1 MVDERNA
8 VNENEKSKESFDEDW
23 VQFKEGGSNEVG
35 FMNLSFGLCQ
45 VEIIEPDRSK
55 TETTHEES

>member
-35 FMNLSFGLCQ
+35 FMN
-45 VEIIEPDRSK
+45 
-55 TETTHEES
+55 